1 MSLLAE
7 IILGFIALVI
17 LGFIAR
23 NIPGLIR
30 YIRISNM

>member
-7 IILGFIALVI
+7 IVLGFIALII

>member
-1 MSLLAE
+1 MSLFAE
-7 IILGFIALVI
+7 IVLGFIALVI

>member
-7 IILGFIALVI
+7 IILGFIALLI
-17 LGFIAR
+17 LAFIGR

-30 YIRISNM
+30 YIKISSM